1 MSRLFPNRLLRLGS
15 IYAVGSL
22 ATNAVGILL
31 IPLYTAFLTP
41 ADYGAV
47 ALLTLTAAVL
57 TRGVSAAGFH
67 ALSRFYFAPE
77 NAGRRGQLVFN
88 LFVLM
93 LLASLGIAAAYV
105 VSSQVLARLLLGGG
119 DWLPLVR
126 LFALV
131 VLFTPVGDFC
141 RSYLRLRERAGW
153 VVGLGLAGVLAGAVC
168 AAVLLVRFDAGVY
181 AMGAAAVISPAV
193 FTAGA
198 LALMARDFTW
208 RLSRAVVREP
218 LRYGFSL
225 FFEGYA
231 NLLMHLGDRY
241 LLRIFSPLGSVGLY
255 SFGYRFAQ
263 VFHQSYVE
271 PSCQATLPSI
281 MKEEGFAERQS
292 AVIRQST
299 VWYLGLGVIAVSA
312 MTLFCREVVAL
323 LATRE
328 SFHPAAPILP
338 LVGWG
343 YLLHGLSNFLSYP
356 ILMRRKG
363 GTRTVLMTTA
373 AAINILLNLL
383 LIPVFGFLGAAAAT
397 LLSYALLCL
406 GAAWLSHRLGAPLPV
421 SWRALLGL
429 CLAAALAGGGYFAL
443 PQGFA
448 PSSLAVKFA
457 LLAGIA
463 LLSGWC
469 VVGTVSD
476 SED

>member
-181 AMGAAAVISPAV
+181 AMGAAAVISP
-193 FTAGA
+193 
-198 LALMARDFTW
+198 
-208 RLSRAVVREP
+208 P
-218 LRYGFSL
+218 
-225 FFEGYA
+225 
-231 NLLMHLGDRY
+231 
-241 LLRIFSPLGSVGLY
+241 
-255 SFGYRFAQ
+255 
-263 VFHQSYVE
+263 
-271 PSCQATLPSI
+271 
-281 MKEEGFAERQS
+281 
-292 AVIRQST
+292 
-299 VWYLGLGVIAVSA
+299 
-312 MTLFCREVVAL
+312 
-323 LATRE
+323 
-328 SFHPAAPILP
+328 
-338 LVGWG
+338 
-343 YLLHGLSNFLSYP
+343 
-356 ILMRRKG
+356 
-363 GTRTVLMTTA
+363 
-373 AAINILLNLL
+373 
-383 LIPVFGFLGAAAAT
+383 
-397 LLSYALLCL
+397 
-406 GAAWLSHRLGAPLPV
+406 
-421 SWRALLGL
+421 
-429 CLAAALAGGGYFAL
+429 
-443 PQGFA
+443 
-448 PSSLAVKFA
+448 
-457 LLAGIA
+457 
-463 LLSGWC
+463 
-469 VVGTVSD
+469 
-476 SED
+476 